1 MSNDASTDPA
11 ATKATGM
18 FWLPV
23 ASRMLLG
30 GFFAF
35 CAGTY
40 LTAATASLHGVD
52 FEHPTIGLVA
62 NMISIFAMTSFLA
75 LVAYLYAVQLPA
87 LTKFAGWRPA
97 AAAGFGSFAMLGLL
111 LLKPRVDL
119 SPEAR
124 LLSAGLIMAGN
135 MFAVCSLH
143 YLNRSFSILP
153 QARLLVL
160 RGPYHFIR
168 HPLYLAEA
176 ISIIGVLIN
185 FLSLLALA
193 LFCVQLTCQFL
204 RMNYEENVLR
214 AAFPEYE
221 AYRRRT
227 ARLLPGVY

>member
-1 MSNDASTDPA
+1 LANNVSIDSTNA
-11 ATKATGM
+11 KAPGM
-18 FWLPV
+18 FWLSI

-30 GFFAF
+30 GLFAF

-40 LTAATASLHGVD
+40 LTAATASLHDVD
-52 FEHPTIGLVA
+52 FEHPTLGLVA
-62 NMISIFAMTSFLA
+62 NIVSIFAMTTFLA
-75 LVAYLYAVQLPA
+75 LVAYLYARQLPA

-97 AAAGFGSFAMLGLL
+97 AAAGLGSFAMLGLL
-111 LLKPRVDL
+111 LLEPRTDL
-119 SPEAR
+119 SPDAR
-124 LLSAGLIMAGN
+124 LLSAGLIMGGN
-135 MFAVCSLH
+135 IFAVCSLH

-176 ISIIGVLIN
+176 ISIVGVLIN
-185 FLSLLALA
+185 FLSMLALA
-193 LFCVQLTCQFL
+193 LFCMQLICQFL